1 MEHKEE
7 ETGIYKQPEKEVEY
21 QKEKKR
27 RRERKRG
34 VEEVK
39 KQEEQREA
47 GTRGLSKCSKTI
59 GLLSRTNRS
68 SPSILPQ
75 TLKPCSGCCCD
86 LAICSTTQ
94 PKHSQSLRS
103 RSTSH
108 AAGHTE
114 PIKTEA
120 RQQRRVQKRERQ
132 RRVGISEICTYR

>member
-1 MEHKEE
+1 MWSTRKKKQV
-7 ETGIYKQPEKEVEY
+7 YKQPEKEVEY

-114 PIKTEA
+114 P
-120 RQQRRVQKRERQ
+120 RQKHGNKDEYKKRERQ